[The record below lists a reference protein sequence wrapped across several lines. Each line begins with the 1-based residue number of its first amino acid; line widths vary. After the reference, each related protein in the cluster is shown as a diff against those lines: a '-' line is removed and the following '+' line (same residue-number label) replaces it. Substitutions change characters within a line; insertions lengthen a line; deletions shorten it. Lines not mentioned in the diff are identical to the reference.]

1 MSIINNKYLNNR
13 LSLFAF
19 LGIVTVSYSLC
30 NRAVTEQPGLAG
42 NSPAMLNGD
51 PVEGKV
57 VKTDVEWR
65 EILTE
70 EQFYILRQKGTEP
83 AYSGE
88 LNDEKGK
95 GIFICAGCGNELFS
109 SDTKFESGT
118 GWPSYYEPIA
128 QANIT
133 LAEDNSFF
141 MKRTEIVCSRCGGHL
156 GHLFNDGPQ
165 PTGLRYCINSDAMT
179 FEKEKKEKK

>member
-1 MSIINNKYLNNR
+1 MSIINIKLLKNR
-13 LSLFAF
+13 LSLLGI
-19 LGIVTVSYSLC
+19 LGIVVVSYVLC
-30 NRAVTEQPGLAG
+30 NKAVTEQPGLAVI
-42 NSPAMLNGD
+42 SSTMFNGD

-57 VKTDVEWR
+57 VKTDAEWR

-88 LNDEKGK
+88 LNDVKEK

-118 GWPSYYEPIA
+118 GWPSYYEPIS
-128 QANIT
+128 QANVS
-133 LAEDNSFF
+133 LAEDNSLF
-141 MKRTEIVCSRCGGHL
+141 MKRTEILCSRCGGHL
-156 GHLFNDGPQ
+156 GHLFDDGPQ

-179 FEKEKKEKK
+179 FEKEKK